1 MAQALSA
8 KKKHMLPQSWT
19 LLAFGAAKVRHGSSL
34 LRAQLNVCELTR
46 SFPTVQVQLPVRKP
60 LACTFGGPSLDQL
73 FVTTRIEKG
82 EGASEHWGSIL
93 SVKVPGVSGVA
104 GAYTVET

>member
-1 MAQALSA
+1 M
-8 KKKHMLPQSWT
+8 
-19 LLAFGAAKVRHGSSL
+19 
-34 LRAQLNVCELTR
+34 
-46 SFPTVQVQLPVRKP
+46 QVQLPVKKP
-60 LACTFGGPSLDQL
+60 LACTFGGPNLDQL

-82 EGASEHWGSIL
+82 EGASKHWGSIL